1 MIDQA
6 PAGSRWAVGT
16 ECHLVRRLAADH
28 PEQTIVELSDTPA
41 GCTQMGRVDLP
52 HLLWCLDSIV
62 AGDPVNIVRVDEK
75 TATDARLSLDRMIQ
89 IPRVTK

>member
-1 MIDQA
+1 MT
-6 PAGSRWAVGT
+6 PPRKPSVFKVGI
-16 ECHLVRRLAADH
+16 RLIVSSVERIY

-52 HLLWCLDSIV
+52 HLLWSLDSIV
-62 AGDPVNIVRVDEK
+62 AGEPVNVVRVDEK

-89 IPRVTK
+89 IPRVTQ